1 MVIPTDPPE
10 VTKVHKHHIIG
21 TVYIRGLAFK
31 CTAGSR
37 RQQVLLSLKKKDEKD
52 ADWLWLLGVSV
63 FVAGFFSGILAAW
76 YL

>member
-1 MVIPTDPPE
+1 MS
-10 VTKVHKHHIIG
+10 KIIG

-37 RQQVLLSLKKKDEKD
+37 RQQVLLQLKKADERD
-52 ADWLWLLGVSV
+52 TDWHWLLGVTV

-76 YL
+76 SI